1 MLVGLALIAVG
12 AALLVVTVWFWR
24 ASRIDDPVLG
34 PLEVIGSGEFKA
46 ADEAT
51 RREML
56 RQARAASS
64 ENYG

>member
-1 MLVGLALIAVG
+1 VLVGLALIAVG

-34 PLEVIGSGEFKA
+34 PLEVIGSGEFKS

-56 RQARAASS
+56 RQARTASS

>member
-34 PLEVIGSGEFKA
+34 PLEVISSAEFKA

-56 RQARAASS
+56 RQARTASS

>member
-12 AALLVVTVWFWR
+12 AALLVVTLWFWR

>member
-1 MLVGLALIAVG
+1 VLVGLALIAVG

-34 PLEVIGSGEFKA
+34 PLEVISSGEFKA

-56 RQARAASS
+56 RQARTASS

>member
-1 MLVGLALIAVG
+1 VLVGLALIAVG

-34 PLEVIGSGEFKA
+34 PLEVIGSGEFEA

-56 RQARAASS
+56 RQARTASS

>member
-34 PLEVIGSGEFKA
+34 PLEVIDSGEFKA

-56 RQARAASS
+56 RQARTASS

>member
-56 RQARAASS
+56 RRARTASS

>member
-34 PLEVIGSGEFKA
+34 PLEVIGSGEFKS

-56 RQARAASS
+56 RQARTASS